1 MNKKDHSNNK
11 KKKNVTL
18 PSQMRSHE
26 EPWGEEPWGAIR
38 TQEQEGQ
45 GTISKWTRRII
56 QMIKGRRMWRY
67 LHKWGAMRR
76 GAMRSHKNPKARK
89 TRRTIANEQERLY
102 RREKERREEKK
113 R

>member
-1 MNKKDHSNNK
+1 
-11 KKKNVTL
+11 
-18 PSQMRSHE
+18 
-26 EPWGEEPWGAIR
+26 
-38 TQEQEGQ
+38 
-45 GTISKWTRRII
+45 
-56 QMIKGRRMWRY
+56 
-67 LHKWGAMRR
+67 MRR